1 MNLPLKFVAIALSDL
16 NADFGGIGFEFYSIV
31 VRPDFEE
38 LREREVGS
46 WWWFGLGR
54 TQEEVGVPAE
64 SQRHDSQVGLQGQ
77 LPSPWLKSD
86 SYLLTGHFHSESPA
100 VFDGTLQAS
109 ESSTVL
115 YSRL

>member
-16 NADFGGIGFEFYSIV
+16 NADFGGIGGSIGFDFQTYSESIV
-31 VRPDFEE
+31 VKPDFEE

-64 SQRHDSQVGLQGQ
+64 SQRHDSQGQ
-77 LPSPWLKSD
+77 LPSP
-86 SYLLTGHFHSESPA
+86 LLYAPRLAICSVATAPDLVGH
-100 VFDGTLQAS
+100 
-109 ESSTVL
+109 
-115 YSRL
+115 